1 VALKILVGWL
11 EAGGDPKKE
20 LRRVNGLS
28 AQDRSLVWELVVGT
42 IKKKGRLE
50 RFLPLLLQKENP
62 PLTLKAILLLSLFQ
76 LEEKKWPEYAVVNE
90 AVDLAKTFRLG
101 KLSGVVNGCL
111 RKFLRERPQLQFSD
125 GADELAGTY
134 SYPPWIVEE
143 WLGLFGREKTIQML
157 AWGNGAPALFVRI
170 NRLKTDEG
178 EFFSFLS
185 KQNFEWERSQRFL
198 NFYKVKKEIAL
209 DDFELLREGKGY
221 IQDPSTTLAVRALDP
236 HPNEEILDAC
246 AAPGGKTALIAES
259 GAKITAVEKSVRR
272 AAIMAANFKR
282 LGVKGVHLITGDF
295 LTHSFKHT
303 FDKILI
309 DTPCTGLGTIAR
321 HPELRWE
328 KKKEDA
334 LRLGAQALQFLER
347 GAGLVKAGGVIVYST
362 CTLTAEENWD
372 ACEKFLAGH
381 PDFER
386 EHAEPWTGGAF
397 CDKQGNIVILPGEY
411 ETDGVF
417 VCRFLRKN

>member
-1 VALKILVGWL
+1 M
-11 EAGGDPKKE
+11 
-20 LRRVNGLS
+20 
-28 AQDRSLVWELVVGT
+28 WELVVGT
-42 IKKKGRLE
+42 IKKKGRLL

-62 PLTLKAILLLSLFQ
+62 PVTLKAILLLSLFQ
-76 LEEKKWPEYAVVNE
+76 LEEKKWAEYAVVNE
-90 AVDLAKTFRLG
+90 AVELAKAFRLG

-111 RKFLRERPQLQFSD
+111 RKFLRERLQLEFPD
-125 GADELAGTY
+125 TADELTGTY
-134 SYPPWIVEE
+134 SYPRWVVEE

-170 NRLKTDEG
+170 NRLKTEEG

-185 KQNFEWERSQRFL
+185 KQNFEWERSERFL
-198 NFYKVKKEIAL
+198 NFYKIRKEVPLA
-209 DDFELLREGKGY
+209 DFELLREGKGY
-221 IQDPSTTLAVRALDP
+221 IQDPSTSLAVRALDP

-246 AAPGGKTALIAES
+246 AAPGGKTALMAES

-272 AAIMAANFKR
+272 MAIMAGNFKR
-282 LGVKGVHLITGDF
+282 LGVKGVHLVTGDF
-295 LTHSFKHT
+295 MSHPFKKIFDPST
-303 FDKILI
+303 KLRVSGAPATPGAFDKILI
-309 DTPCTGLGTIAR
+309 DVPCTGLGTIAR

-347 GAGLVKAGGVIVYST
+347 AAGLVQAGGVIVYST
-362 CTLTAEENWD
+362 CTLTAEENWN

-381 PDFER
+381 PEFER
-386 EHAEPWTGGAF
+386 ENAEPWVGREF

-417 VCRFLRKN
+417 VCRLRRKN